1 MLTHVPEQNKYKP
14 FVRLI
19 QIGFYA
25 HETHIYTHER
35 SNTMDNGTQMYMPVA
50 PAYGAGNG
58 MGGFGYG
65 GDWWLILILLFAFGG
80 WGGGFGGWGG
90 NSFAADGA
98 MLYPW
103 MNQAEITSNGFQNQ
117 ATNSAIN
124 SLQNSVTAGFGDVQL
139 GIAGINQNI
148 CQTGSGI
155 TQAVNN
161 GFAQAEIANNTRQ
174 IANLQQAFANQT
186 AMNQGF
192 SNLQTQFATCCC
204 DNRAGL
210 ADLKYTVATEACA
223 DRSAVN
229 DALRDVLAAN
239 TASTQRILDQMCQ
252 DKIDAKN
259 EKIVELQ
266 NQLTMAELR
275 ANNNQQTQT
284 LLTDNLAQTNALEQ
298 YLAPVPRPA
307 YIVQNPNCC
316 TNTCAYNCGCG
327 VG

>member
-1 MLTHVPEQNKYKP
+1 MNDESMV
-14 FVRLI
+14 
-19 QIGFYA
+19 
-25 HETHIYTHER
+25 
-35 SNTMDNGTQMYMPVA
+35 MPVA
-50 PAYGAGNG
+50 PAYGGG
-58 MGGFGYG
+58 GFGGGFGYG
-65 GDWWLILILLFAFGG
+65 SDFWLILIILFAFGG
-80 WGGGFGGWGG
+80 WGGGFGGFGA

-103 MNQAEITSNGFQNQ
+103 MNQAEITTNGFQNQ
-117 ATNSAIN
+117 ATNTAIN
-124 SLQNSVTAGFGDVQL
+124 GLQNSVTSGFGDVQL

-192 SNLQTQFATCCC
+192 SGLQTQLATCCC

-316 TNTCAYNCGCG
+316 ANTCAYNCGCG